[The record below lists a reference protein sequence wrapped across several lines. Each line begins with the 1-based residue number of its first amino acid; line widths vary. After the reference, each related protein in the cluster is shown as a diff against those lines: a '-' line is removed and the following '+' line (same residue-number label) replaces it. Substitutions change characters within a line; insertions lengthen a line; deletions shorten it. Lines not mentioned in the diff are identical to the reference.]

1 MAEKTSWP
9 SSQNSIRDSPIISQP
24 IRYPKLLFSGV
35 GKGRRNPSIVVL
47 NRIATAPGSAR
58 FENFFDEKPD

>member
-24 IRYPKLLFSGV
+24 IRYPKLLLG
-35 GKGRRNPSIVVL
+35 GARRNPSIVVL

-58 FENFFDEKPD
+58 FENFSVKNRIDA